1 MFQHGLHQ
9 HGHQTTQTHGAG
21 VVPASDETV
30 VVVPGTVTPG
40 PPISVVFVGIAI
52 GPVVV
57 VDVVDSFGAVGTQ
70 IGGFVVVVD
79 VVVVVVVGVSLGA
92 VGIQIGGFVVVVDV
106 VVVVDSFGAVGTDG
120 VPPGSMVDV
129 VVVSG
134 LSVDAGGRGS
144 LDAESTKL

>member
-1 MFQHGLHQ
+1 
-9 HGHQTTQTHGAG
+9 
-21 VVPASDETV
+21 VPASDETV

-40 PPISVVFVGIAI
+40 PPISVVFVGIVI

-57 VDVVDSFGAVGTQ
+57 VDVVDNVSF
-70 IGGFVVVVD
+70 
-79 VVVVVVVGVSLGA
+79 GA